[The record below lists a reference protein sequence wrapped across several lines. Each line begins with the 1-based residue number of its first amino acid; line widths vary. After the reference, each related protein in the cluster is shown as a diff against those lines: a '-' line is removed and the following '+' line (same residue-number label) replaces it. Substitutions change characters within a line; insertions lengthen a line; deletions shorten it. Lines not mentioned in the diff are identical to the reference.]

1 MNAPAPSPDPLATA
15 AAVDNLLLGFLE
27 PEDEPL
33 RTARRAI
40 LDAGMPEIS
49 ISPLEGR
56 LLQLLVRL
64 SGAQQVLE
72 IGTLGGV
79 AAIWMARAL
88 PAGGRLLSLEI
99 DPGHAEVA
107 RRSIARADLGDRI
120 DVRVGRALDLLP
132 SLEQTGDRF
141 GFVFIDAD
149 KEPYAEYLDWS
160 IRLARPGA
168 LIVADN
174 VVRAGRIL
182 DPAADDRSALGVRR
196 FNEALARDPRVEPAF
211 VQTLGARGHDGMAL
225 ARVR

>member
-149 KEPYAEYLDWS
+149 KEMYDTYYEMSLQLLHRGGVIA
-160 IRLARPGA
+160 I
-168 LIVADN
+168 DN
-174 VVRAGRIL
+174 VFWNGKVAN
-182 DPAADDRSALGVRR
+182 PTADDPDTLAIRQLNEKIHHDTRVDVTVVPIGDGV
-196 FNEALARDPRVEPAF
+196 
-211 VQTLGARGHDGMAL
+211 TLCRK
-225 ARVR
+225 R